1 MTFAYLVL
9 NSVNFII
16 LTNAFQKVIVIK
28 SNNLCHYH
36 DYFLS
41 VGPSIYN
48 ECANFMHIFTS
59 ICKNLGVPIASNKTN
74 RRSYH
79 LHYIFRKQRL
89 YWFFFYIPLI
99 VLVNSLTR
107 QLWSSDND
115 LEFLTD
121 SAKLTW
127 GGVYSH
133 GEWAYIPWPNEVDFD
148 TRQDISYLELIP
160 SVMGIYILGFRLSNS
175 KHLLHTDN
183 IALVSLISLK
193 K

>member
-1 MTFAYLVL
+1 MTTFCPSALVFMMNAPIL
-9 NSVNFII
+9 CTHLLPSV
-16 LTNAFQKVIVIK
+16 
-28 SNNLCHYH
+28 
-36 DYFLS
+36 
-41 VGPSIYN
+41 
-48 ECANFMHIFTS
+48 
-59 ICKNLGVPIASNKTN
+59 KNLGVPIATNKTN

-79 LHYIFRKQRL
+79 FHHIFSKKTHY
-89 YWFFFYIPLI
+89 WFFYIPLI

-107 QLWSSDND
+107 HLWSSDND

-183 IALVSLISLK
+183 IALVSLISLLK
-193 K
+193 